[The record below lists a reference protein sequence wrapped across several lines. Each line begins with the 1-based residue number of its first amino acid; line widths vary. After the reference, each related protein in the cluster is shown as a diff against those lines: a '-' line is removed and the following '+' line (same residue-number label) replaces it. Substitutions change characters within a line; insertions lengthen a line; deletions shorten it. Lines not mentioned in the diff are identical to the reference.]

1 MNDYDLGNKVV
12 QSNQLIL
19 GRWGLSNTLLKLFEM
34 AVSCIDTSKPNPSRK
49 ITMNK
54 QDIFEL
60 FEYNSTDKY
69 VVFQRHMQQLQGQKI
84 VLQEGEKKRS
94 VVLVPTIE
102 WGENENDN
110 QVTFY
115 FNEHIMPHLIELQA
129 HFTQYELLE
138 LKGMK
143 GQYSIPIFK
152 YLTMEHNRKIHL
164 SEHAEKGYVTIN
176 VSLDDFRYITA
187 TEKKY
192 KDFRDFRKRVLD
204 SSIDEINAIRENGTK
219 RTNIIV
225 KYETLH
231 GKYNK
236 VIGIKFFIRKRVS
249 ATDNDFDLVKINPYN
264 AIDNEPR
271 SSKENNVSADNFH
284 RGYYEQKK
292 KMTQEELAQFEHDL
306 SEGKV

>member
-1 MNDYDLGNKVV
+1 MSDYDLGNKVV

-19 GRWGLSNTLLKLFEM
+19 GRWGLSNTMLKLFEM

-49 ITMNK
+49 VTMSK

-60 FEYNSTDKY
+60 FEYNAGNRY
-69 VVFQRHMQQLQGQKI
+69 VVFQRHIQELQGQKVI
-84 VLQEGEKKRS
+84 LQEGDKKSS

-102 WGENENDN
+102 WGEGEKDNE
-110 QVTFY
+110 VTFY
-115 FNEHIMPHLIELQA
+115 FNEHVMPHLIELQA

-152 YLTMEHNRKIHL
+152 YLTMKHNRKIHL
-164 SEHAEKGYVTIN
+164 PDNADKGYVTIKI
-176 VSLDDFRYITA
+176 SLDDFRYMTA

-204 SSIDEINAIRENGTK
+204 SSIEEINAVRENGTK

-236 VIGIKFFIRKRVS
+236 VIGIKFYIRKRVS
-249 ATDNDFDLVKINPYN
+249 ATDNDFDMVKISPYN
-264 AIDNEPR
+264 VIDNEPR
-271 SSKENNVSADNFH
+271 SAKKNNISADNFH
-284 RGYYEQKK
+284 RSYYQQKK
-292 KMTQEELAQFEHDL
+292 QIKNSKGD
-306 SEGKV
+306 

>member
-1 MNDYDLGNKVV
+1 MSDYNLGNKVV

-19 GRWGLSNTLLKLFEM
+19 GRWGLSNSLLKLFEM

-49 ITMNK
+49 VTMNK

-69 VVFQRHMQQLQGQKI
+69 VVFQRHMQQLQGQKV

-110 QVTFY
+110 QVIFY

-143 GQYSIPIFK
+143 GQYTIPIFK
-152 YLTMEHNRKIHL
+152 YLTMEHNKKIHL
-164 SEHAEKGYVTIN
+164 PENSDKGYVTIKT
-176 VSLDDFRYITA
+176 SLDDFRYMTA
-187 TEKKY
+187 TENKY
-192 KDFRDFRKRVLD
+192 KDFRNFRKRVLD
-204 SSIDEINAIRENGTK
+204 SSIEEINAVRENGTK

-236 VIGIKFFIRKRVS
+236 VIGIKFYIRKRVS
-249 ATDNDFDLVKINPYN
+249 ATDNDFDTVKISPYN
-264 AIDNEPR
+264 AIEVGPR
-271 SSKENNVSADNFH
+271 SADESKMSADDFH
-284 RGYYEQKK
+284 KKYYEQIRKIK
-292 KMTQEELAQFEHDL
+292 EVNND
-306 SEGKV
+306 